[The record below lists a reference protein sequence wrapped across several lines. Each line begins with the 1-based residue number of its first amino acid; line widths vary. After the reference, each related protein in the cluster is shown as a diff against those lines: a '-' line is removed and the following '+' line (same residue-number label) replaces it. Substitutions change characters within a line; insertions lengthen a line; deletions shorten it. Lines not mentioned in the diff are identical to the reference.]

1 MEMFKYDSLYELTR
15 KEKED
20 LLKVITEEELR
31 YPDIGLIG
39 AFEGIK
45 EEGLNAWIEYQNPFD
60 IQSMTTFFKAAY
72 RKELD
77 ENEIIELQS
86 LGKKAFDEMVKRGLN
101 KEQIRLMLL
110 KEEKAWTTEMVSQ
123 AKTQSK
129 ERDNPIIEDGKTRLK
144 EIYGFTRDL
153 EKIPTPYDNLF
164 NISTQIADLE
174 RENNKINNNPNSS
187 DLDFKQYDRNQERID
202 ALRDKLAKETAKY
215 DPRIIEDAIND
226 KIASAELELE
236 INQIKKGKEVSK
248 EVGRAMPK
256 EIIDLKNDLLAVRK
270 QVKNDIKIVE
280 QNTEH
285 NV

>member
-1 MEMFKYDSLYELTR
+1 MFKYDSLYELTR
-15 KEKED
+15 KEKEN

-60 IQSMTTFFKAAY
+60 IQSMTAFFKAAY

-77 ENEIIELQS
+77 ENETIELQN
-86 LGKKAFDEMVKRGLN
+86 LGKKAFTEMIKRGLN

-110 KEEKAWTTEMVSQ
+110 KEEKAWTTELVSQ
-123 AKTQSK
+123 AKNQPK

-153 EKIPTPYDNLF
+153 EKIPSPYDNLF
-164 NISTQIADLE
+164 NISTQIAELK
-174 RENNKINNNPNSS
+174 RENDKIVNNQNSN
-187 DLDFKQYDRNQERID
+187 DLDFKQYDTNQDRIFE
-202 ALRDKLAKETAKY
+202 LEQKLAKETAKY

-226 KIASAELELE
+226 KISSAELELE
-236 INQIKKGKEVSK
+236 IDQIKKGKEVSK

-256 EIIDLKNDLLAVRK
+256 EIVDLKNDLLAVRK

>member
-1 MEMFKYDSLYELTR
+1 MEMFKYDSYYELTR

-20 LLKVITEEELR
+20 VLKVMTEEELR

-77 ENEIIELQS
+77 ENETIELQN
-86 LGKKAFDEMVKRGLN
+86 LGKEAFAEMVKRGLN
-101 KEQIRLMLL
+101 KEQVRLMLL

-123 AKTQSK
+123 AKNQPN
-129 ERDNPIIEDGKTRLK
+129 ERDNPIIEDGKNRLK
-144 EIYGFTRDL
+144 EIYNFTRDL
-153 EKIPTPYDNLF
+153 EKIKSPYDELF
-164 NISTQIADLE
+164 DISAQIADLE

-187 DLDFKQYDRNQERID
+187 DLHFKQYDRNQERID
-202 ALRDKLAKETAKY
+202 ELRDKLAKGTAKY
-215 DPRIIEDAIND
+215 DPIIIEDAIND

-236 INQIKKGKEVSK
+236 IDQIKKGKEVSK

-256 EIIDLKNDLLAVRK
+256 EIVDLKTNLLAIRK

-280 QNTEH
+280 QNNEF